1 MDILLIILVWQ
12 SDPETM
18 AIYFAIALRIFINE
32 ISLLLMSLTI
42 TLWASAT
49 HNTVVWC
56 SRIEYNKYSTDDN
69 YSETHPL
76 GILFVI
82 QNILNQ

>member
-32 ISLLLMSLTI
+32 ISLL
-42 TLWASAT
+42 
-49 HNTVVWC
+49 
-56 SRIEYNKYSTDDN
+56 
-69 YSETHPL
+69 
-76 GILFVI
+76 
-82 QNILNQ
+82 